1 MNTFF
6 VPGSIHQTNRSV
18 TLDFQAAVIRHQ
30 MTADD
35 EGFGTLD
42 VIARVDGHGLSGT
55 GNFKLE
61 RCYLL
66 LLYVDMTFYI
76 NIRLHVSVPLM

>member
-1 MNTFF
+1 MFF
-6 VPGSIHQTNRSV
+6 VAGSIHRTNRSV
-18 TLDFQAAVIRHQ
+18 TLGFQAGVIRHQ

-35 EGFGTLD
+35 ERFGTLDD

-55 GNFKLE
+55 GDFKLE

-66 LLYVDMTFYI
+66 LLYIDMTFYI

>member
-1 MNTFF
+1 
-6 VPGSIHQTNRSV
+6 
-18 TLDFQAAVIRHQ
+18 

-35 EGFGTLD
+35 ERFGTLDD
-42 VIARVDGHGLSGT
+42 VIARVDGHGLSGA

-76 NIRLHVSVPLM
+76 NICLHVSVPLM